1 MQSHINSL
9 VLVVLA
15 VLASVGFAQ
24 QAVSPAPATAADV
37 NAAGTLSFPYVAEIT
52 ADNVNIR
59 SGPGTNYY
67 SCGKLSKADRVKV
80 VGSQFSWSRI
90 VPPAGSFS
98 WISMQYVSIDTDNPA
113 VGIVTGD
120 AVRVYAGS
128 DKVKPM
134 HSTTVQM
141 KLNRGDRVELLGEE
155 RGDYYKIVP
164 PAGTYLWVSTEYT
177 EPLGSVGE
185 FPLVVERPREIEPD
199 TGVAVPTD
207 IETEKLKEYYALQGQ
222 IKAEQAKPIAEQDY
236 ADIKKALLD
245 IAEDKEAG
253 KAGRYSALAI
263 ERIKRFELAGA
274 VAIELRLQ
282 DAQLQQVQQRIDK
295 ARARKLAE
303 VQDLGRFAV
312 VGRLQASSIYGPETG
327 LKHYRIVD
335 DSGKTIC
342 YALPSGPA
350 SKMDLGRL
358 IDRRVG
364 LLGTVEPHPATGG
377 ALVRFTE
384 IVELD

>member
-15 VLASVGFAQ
+15 VLVSVGSAQ
-24 QAVSPAPATAADV
+24 QAVSPAPAADT
-37 NAAGTLSFPYVAEIT
+37 NAAAILSFPYIAEVA

-98 WISMQYVSIDTDNPA
+98 WISMQYVSIDPDNPT

-120 AVRVYAGS
+120 AVRIYAGS
-128 DKVKPM
+128 DKVKPI

-141 KLNRGDRVELLGEE
+141 KLSRSDKVELLGEQK
-155 RGDYYKIVP
+155 GDYYKIVP

-177 EPLGSVGE
+177 ELLGSVGE
-185 FPLVVERPREIEPD
+185 FPLVVERPGEIEPD

-207 IETEKLKEYYALQGQ
+207 IEAEKLKEYYALQKQ
-222 IKAEQAKPIAEQDY
+222 VKAEQAEPMGKQDY
-236 ADIKKALLD
+236 TDIKKAFLEL
-245 IAEDKEAG
+245 AGDKEAG

-274 VAIELRLQ
+274 VARELRLQ

-295 ARARKLAE
+295 ARARKLTE
-303 VQDLGRFAV
+303 VQDLGRFVV

-327 LKHYRIVD
+327 LRHYRLID

-342 YALPSGPA
+342 YALPSGSA

-364 LLGTVEPHPATGG
+364 LLGTIEPHPATGG

-384 IVELD
+384 IVELN